1 LFVNSD
7 IYKVETI
14 DEKSIFINMFYNK
27 TTNKYDIFI
36 ENMPD
41 YDLVMILKYF
51 NANESFMK
59 IISDFIQTQKFK
71 SKMD

>member
-1 LFVNSD
+1 MFVNSD

-14 DEKSIFINMFYNK
+14 DEKS
-27 TTNKYDIFI
+27 IFI